1 LSLISQIVLY
11 ITSTAPEEGCVAYVL
26 RTGFNTSQGK
36 LVRTILYSS
45 ERVTANNR
53 ESLLFIAIL
62 LVFAL
67 AASGYVLY
75 EGLAEVRL
83 GERSLWKL
91 ILECTLII
99 TSVVPPELPME
110 LSLAVNTSLM
120 NLARQGPFLFT
131 SLILSFF

>member
-1 LSLISQIVLY
+1 M
-11 ITSTAPEEGCVAYVL
+11 
-26 RTGFNTSQGK
+26 
-36 LVRTILYSS
+36 RTILYSS

-53 ESLLFIAIL
+53 ESLLFITIL

-67 AASGYVLY
+67 VASGYVLY
-75 EGLAEVRL
+75 EGLTEVRL

-120 NLARQGPFLFT
+120 NLARQGAFLFT
-131 SLILSFF
+131 FQTLVSCKNRRRH